1 MNKFWAPALRGLQPY
16 SPGEQPRVQGLIKL
30 NTNEHPLAPSARVM
44 AEVQNVTGDALRRYP
59 DPDGQNLREA
69 IAAAEGLSPEHVF
82 LGNGS
87 DEVLAHIFFGLL
99 SSEPNLLVPDITYS
113 FYPVWAQ
120 LYGLNLT
127 ELPLDG
133 NLAVDIALFAETPG
147 SILLANPNAP
157 TGKALKLDQLRE
169 LIRGN
174 PDRLVVIDEAYYG
187 FGAESAAALL
197 ATSDNLVVTRSFS
210 KSHALAGMRLGY
222 ALASPDLIEG
232 LRRVKDSFN
241 SYPVDALAQ
250 AAGLAAVEDREWFRT
265 ASELVMRNRDALA
278 SGLEALGFDV
288 LPSAGNF
295 VFARHAKLGGKL
307 LFEHLRQHNILVR
320 RWDKS
325 RIADY
330 LRITV
335 GSESDCAALL
345 ECLAQKI
352 LTASDSGGA

>member
-1 MNKFWAPALRGLQPY
+1 MSKFWGPVLGGLEPY
-16 SPGEQPRVQGLIKL
+16 TPGEQPRVQGLIKL
-30 NTNEHPLAPSARVM
+30 NTNEHPLQPSGRVM
-44 AEVQNVTGDALRRYP
+44 AAIQGVAGDSLRRYP
-59 DPDGQNLREA
+59 DPDGQDLRAA
-69 IAAAEGLSPEHVF
+69 IAEAEGLSPDHVF

-127 ELPLDG
+127 ALPLDG
-133 NLAVDIALFAETPG
+133 NLAVDVALFAEKRG

-157 TGKALKLDQLRE
+157 TGKALRLDQLRE
-169 LIRGN
+169 LIHGN

-197 ATSDNLVVTRSFS
+197 ATADNLVVTRSFS

-222 ALASPDLIEG
+222 ALACPDLIEG

-241 SYPVDALAQ
+241 SYPVDAIAQ
-250 AAGLAAVEDREWFRT
+250 AAGLAAVEDVDWFRS
-265 ASELVMRNRDALA
+265 ASELVMRNRDALTL
-278 SGLEALGFDV
+278 GLGELGFDV

-295 VFARHAKLGGKL
+295 VFARHAKHEGKL

-325 RIADY
+325 RIEDY

-345 ECLAQKI
+345 DCLAAKV
-352 LTASDSGGA
+352 SRG